1 MFKKRSMTMKKNIV
15 TTMVI
20 KLNNNEQHSRRV
32 SNDNDNDDDKKNT
45 TIIYVCY
52 ETISRLRKG
61 LKLFVTRRIMS
72 LASDMMM

>member
-1 MFKKRSMTMKKNIV
+1 M
-15 TTMVI
+15 
-20 KLNNNEQHSRRV
+20 NN
-32 SNDNDNDDDKKNT
+32 SNGNDTDDDNKNNKKNT

-72 LASDMMM
+72 STTNDMM